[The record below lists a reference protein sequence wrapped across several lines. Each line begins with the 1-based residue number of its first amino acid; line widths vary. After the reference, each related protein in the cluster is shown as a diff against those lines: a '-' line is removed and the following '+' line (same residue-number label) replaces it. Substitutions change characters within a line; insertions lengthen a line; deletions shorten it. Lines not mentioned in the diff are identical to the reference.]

1 MRNRPTRQQGGSRED
16 AATGT
21 EANVASVIPGADV
34 PAQLRRRREAADRLP
49 PRSCGHRD
57 PLDCRE
63 SCRPGI
69 AADRERM
76 CAVVRARI
84 CADCGGWIPYE
95 NPYYHRGRFAILCVP
110 CHDARGDE
118 S

>member
-1 MRNRPTRQQGGSRED
+1 MATRESRLPKEPAPEPTTQ
-16 AATGT
+16 TT
-21 EANVASVIPGADV
+21 ASKIAPAADV
-34 PAQLRRRREAADRLP
+34 PAQIRGRREAADRLP
-49 PRSCGHRD
+49 SMPCGHRD

-63 SCRPGI
+63 SCWPGI

-76 CAVVRARI
+76 RAVLRARI

-95 NPYYHRGRFAILCVP
+95 SPYYHRGRFAILCVP
-110 CHDARGDE
+110 CHDARGGA